1 VIISNHSQMDAIV
14 SKSKNLE
21 WDGWD
26 VVAYTQDD
34 AGFFDTNGVL
44 KNGQWCVKYTYKIYE
59 NGWNIPDRIIK
70 NANW

>member
-1 VIISNHSQMDAIV
+1 MIISNHDQMDAIV

-26 VVAYTQDD
+26 VIAYVEDD
-34 AGFFDTNGVL
+34 SGFFDTNGIL
-44 KNGQWCVKYTYKIYE
+44 RSGKWHLRYIYKIYE

-70 NANW
+70 NANR